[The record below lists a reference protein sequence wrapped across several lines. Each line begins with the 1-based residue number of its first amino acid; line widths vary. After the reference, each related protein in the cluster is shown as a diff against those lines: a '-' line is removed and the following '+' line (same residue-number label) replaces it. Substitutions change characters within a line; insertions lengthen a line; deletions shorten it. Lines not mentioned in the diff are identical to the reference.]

1 MFVLV
6 LEDSVNTFY
15 GENDGK
21 RKDLDSPS
29 RAKMISNWKIFTLAL
44 VCTPLFCQVVFG
56 IQSLFL
62 AESFEPHYGEGG
74 RDGDGDVFKEA
85 NIKEFTNFV
94 LQNTD
99 GLGKSHGFG
108 PKNFISLIL

>member
-1 MFVLV
+1 M
-6 LEDSVNTFY
+6 NTFY

-29 RAKMISNWKIFTLAL
+29 RAKMISSWKTFMLAL
-44 VCTPLFCQVVFG
+44 VCTFICQVFFWYKN
-56 IQSLFL
+56 SLFL

-99 GLGKSHGFG
+99 GLGKSLGFG
-108 PKNFISLIL
+108 PKNFISLIF

>member
-1 MFVLV
+1 MRITGILKH
-6 LEDSVNTFY
+6 
-15 GENDGK
+15 GK
-21 RKDLDSPS
+21 LD
-29 RAKMISNWKIFTLAL
+29 KKFIIG
-44 VCTPLFCQVVFG
+44 LF
-56 IQSLFL
+56 I

-99 GLGKSHGFG
+99 GLGK
-108 PKNFISLIL
+108 NFIKIDFLKTVMEHFMI